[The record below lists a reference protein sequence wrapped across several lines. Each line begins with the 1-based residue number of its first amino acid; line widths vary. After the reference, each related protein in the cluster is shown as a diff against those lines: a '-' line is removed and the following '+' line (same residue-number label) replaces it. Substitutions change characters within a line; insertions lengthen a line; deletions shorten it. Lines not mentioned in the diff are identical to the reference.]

1 MMEKTTE
8 KRPDYLVLVNEDNR
22 LPDDFEETV
31 EIISVENAIG
41 DKYQIEKKTYE
52 AFMRLREDLLKNDGI
67 QTELISVYRT
77 IRQQEETF
85 NRYLNKFGIEYANKY
100 VAKPGHSEHH
110 TGLGIDVGIMVE
122 GKLTRTIEEL
132 LGVDDLFQ
140 TVQAKLP
147 KHGFILR
154 YPKGKEPVTKIGYES
169 WHFRY
174 IDSPEIAR
182 EITDKG
188 ICFEEYWEKA

>member
-1 MMEKTTE
+1 MNKIQEK
-8 KRPDYLVLVNEDNR
+8 KPDYLLLVNEDHR

-31 EIISVENAIG
+31 EIIPIENAFG
-41 DKYQIEKKTYE
+41 DHYQIEKKTYE
-52 AFMRLREDLLKNDGI
+52 AFLRLQEDLLKNDDI
-67 QTELISVYRT
+67 QTDLISIYRT
-77 IRQQEETF
+77 VKQQEETF
-85 NRYLNKFGIEYANKY
+85 ARYLKNFGLEYANKY

-110 TGLGIDVGIMVE
+110 TGMAIDVGIVVD

-132 LGVDDLFQ
+132 LSVDDLFQ

-147 KHGFILR
+147 QYGFILR
-154 YPKGKEPVTKIGYES
+154 YPKGKEPITKIGYES

-174 IDSPEIAR
+174 IDSPEIAK

-188 ICFEEYWEKA
+188 ICFEEYWEARA